1 MVDTLPFRV
10 AEIAA
15 GGTAFTGGSRG
26 SRIRADAL
34 AAHTVPSAATEDP
47 VLGDTGVRAG
57 GAVTVLACPAAPAHA
72 LTTVT
77 VAIICKTKFRVS

>member
-15 GGTAFTGGSRG
+15 GGTALTGGPRG
-26 SRIRADAL
+26 SRICADAR
-34 AAHTVPSAATEDP
+34 AAHAVSSAAAEDP

-57 GAVTVLACPAAPAHA
+57 GAVAVLARPATPAHA
-72 LTTVT
+72 LATVT
-77 VAIICKTKFRVS
+77 VTIICKTKFWVS

>member
-10 AEIAA
+10 AGIAA
-15 GGTAFTGGSRG
+15 GGTTFTGGSRG

-34 AAHTVPSAATEDP
+34 AAHTVPSAAAEDP
-47 VLGDTGVRAG
+47 VFGDTGVGAG

-72 LTTVT
+72 LATVT
-77 VAIICKTKFRVS
+77 LAVICKTKFCVS